1 MKKIKLGDICEVLNP
16 SVSNFNGNLDYI
28 ATGDV
33 DLDRIVNKTSVTYK
47 TKPSR
52 ANTLA
57 KVNDVLI
64 AKMQNTLKV
73 LIIDESLSKNIYSTG
88 FAVLRIK
95 DINILK
101 PKLLYHIVKSDFFNK
116 EKDKLCSGTTQK
128 AINLTKLREIKIPLP
143 SIEEQERIIQI
154 LDQVYENI
162 GWDIDDKIADLKA
175 LKKTA
180 IDKAIRGLLTTQNPC
195 ESAEELYKGI
205 QEEKEKLLKEGKI
218 KKSKKDEINPINEDE
233 IPFEIP
239 KNWKWCR
246 LGEVSYKLTDGSHN
260 PPKGQSIKT
269 DYLMLSSKNIN
280 NSMITNLKECRY
292 LNQSDYESENNRT
305 LLQKE
310 DLLLTTVGTIGRS
323 CLYDGELN
331 IVLQRSVS
339 VINTGFYNK
348 YLKYLLDSNYGQ
360 SYLMEHASGTAQK
373 GIYLNQ
379 LKEMPVVIPP
389 LEEQERIVNIL
400 SAIDSDIDSA
410 IDSAIELQEDN
421 KKLLDSLLNKFLN

>member
-1 MKKIKLGDICEVLNP
+1 MNKVKIKEVCNILRGKEPGSNAYGKGNIPFIRVGTLSKPNNIVYIEENEKFRYVKKSDLLFSTDGSPGIVKMGFEGYISGGIVKIEPKNNKILNP
-16 SVSNFNGNLDYI
+16 KYI
-28 ATGDV
+28 FYYLQTPQV
-33 DLDRIVNKTSVTYK
+33 
-47 TKPSR
+47 
-52 ANTLA
+52 
-57 KVNDVLI
+57 
-64 AKMQNTLKV
+64 QQ
-73 LIIDESLSKNIYSTG
+73 
-88 FAVLRIK
+88 
-95 DINILK
+95 
-101 PKLLYHIVKSDFFNK
+101 IVK
-116 EKDKLCSGTTQK
+116 ECSRGTT
-128 AINLTKLREIKIPLP
+128 IKHASSCLDKIEIPLP
-143 SIEEQERIIQI
+143 SIEEQEKIVQI

-162 GWDIDDKIADLKA
+162 GWDIEDKIADLKA

-180 IDKAIRGLLTTQNPC
+180 IDKAIRGLLTTQNHC
-195 ESAEELYKGI
+195 ESAEELYKNI

-400 SAIDSDIDSA
+400 SAIDSA